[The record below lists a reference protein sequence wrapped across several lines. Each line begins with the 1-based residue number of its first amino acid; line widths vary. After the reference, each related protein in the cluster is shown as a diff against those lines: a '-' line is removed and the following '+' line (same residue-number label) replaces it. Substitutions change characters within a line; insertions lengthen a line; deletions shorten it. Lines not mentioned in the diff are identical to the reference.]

1 MKTGDLITWVPGTW
15 SNFGITD
22 TSDMVGTI
30 IEGPTMFG
38 FIERVYV
45 LWNKYP
51 ESEQPMWSHSGQGL
65 MRWVDVMDVEL
76 ISESR

>member
-1 MKTGDLITWVPGTW
+1 MKKGDLVTWVTNMCEA
-15 SNFGITD
+15 SALHGITD
-22 TSDMVGTI
+22 TSDIIGTI
-30 IEGPTMFG
+30 LEGPTMFG

-51 ESEQPMWSHSGQGL
+51 ESEWSHSGQGL
-65 MRWVDVMDVEL
+65 TRWVDVMDVEV